1 MAKKRQKTKQISK
14 WTSTSQWNSFTQHV
28 NILYV
33 GNLIFAIDVFI
44 GQNAMFIGF
53 FSLCFLEKKN
63 NNTTTATQNKLQCY
77 TLQCANRHVETHR
90 LWCKKQVYS
99 CSFTVST
106 FLFFSS
112 LLLSFNSLCYD
123 LLVDFLSFMWFF
135 HYFDISIAHATILT
149 FMQVFVDW
157 KKMNLAWY
165 CDCQSIIQLMGFN
178 SVNSIILRFIEWRKC
193 WNIVHRVQFNI

>member
-1 MAKKRQKTKQISK
+1 MNKYKSMKLIYSARQYSLCRQ
-14 WTSTSQWNSFTQHV
+14 F
-28 NILYV
+28 NICNRCVYWPKCNVHWL
-33 GNLIFAIDVFI
+33 
-44 GQNAMFIGF
+44 F
-53 FSLCFLEKKN
+53 FSLFSWKKN

-106 FLFFSS
+106 FLFSSS